1 VNSETNFQKFTDLE
15 RRALTL
21 LSEDSRISVSEL
33 ASGLGVSKATA
44 SRLVKS
50 LRAKGVRFTV
60 EVPGGYPIA
69 FVPGLPNS
77 LRGH

>member
-33 ASGLGVSKATA
+33 ANGLGVSKAN
-44 SRLVKS
+44 RLE
-50 LRAKGVRFTV
+50 AC
-60 EVPGGYPIA
+60 EVPEG
-69 FVPGLPNS
+69 
-77 LRGH
+77 